1 MRGSWKTDHTATTL
15 VPTNHRTTPTGPAR
29 DPPSRS
35 GATSSPPRRSAAPAP
50 SPHQHAAA
58 LLALDD
64 LVLRRGPQALQL
76 EAGQN
81 EAAARAAAPVEV
93 GDGDAAEL
101 RPQPLVAAHEGR
113 RDCRG
118 RRGPLGLDASELLVD
133 RRLDPG
139 QGRAGGAQ
147 RRLQLGPLGFED

>member
-1 MRGSWKTDHTATTL
+1 MRGSWKTDHTARTL
-15 VPTNHRTTPTGPAR
+15 VPTNHRTTPTRPAR
-29 DPPSRS
+29 DRPSPSR
-35 GATSSPPRRSAAPAP
+35 ATSSAPRRSAAPAA

-64 LVLRRGPQALQL
+64 LVLGRGPQALQL
-76 EAGQN
+76 EAGQE
-81 EAAARAAAPVEV
+81 EAAAGAAAPVEL

-101 RPQPLVAAHEGR
+101 RPQPLVATHEVR
-113 RDCRG
+113 RDGRC

-139 QGRAGGAQ
+139 QGRAGGGQ
-147 RRLQLGPLGFED
+147 R